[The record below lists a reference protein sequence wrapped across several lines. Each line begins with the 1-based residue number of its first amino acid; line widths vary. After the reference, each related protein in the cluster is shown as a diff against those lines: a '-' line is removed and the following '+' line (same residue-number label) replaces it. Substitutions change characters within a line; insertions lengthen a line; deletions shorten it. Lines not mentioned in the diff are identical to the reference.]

1 MKKSRFTESQI
12 VAILKE
18 ADAGM
23 PVGDVIRKHGIS
35 SASYYKWKA
44 KYGGLDASEL
54 KRIKELEGQL
64 AEFKQIVADLTLE
77 NKAIDAADHKQIL
90 PPARK
95 REAVDYLA
103 GRGEAPNYPSLSLC
117 GPVSGG
123 LLPQAHRSGQ
133 AGRAGSRCAQPDR
146 GQAWSLGLWAVL

>member
-1 MKKSRFTESQI
+1 MAVLNDRRFCIKKALFTESQI

-18 ADAGM
+18 ADAGL

-54 KRIKELEGQL
+54 KRIKELEGGQL

-77 NKAIDAADHKQIL
+77 NKAMK
-90 PPARK
+90 
-95 REAVDYLA
+95 
-103 GRGEAPNYPSLSLC
+103 
-117 GPVSGG
+117 G
-123 LLPQAHRSGQ
+123 LITKKL
-133 AGRAGSRCAQPDR
+133 
-146 GQAWSLGLWAVL
+146 

>member
-1 MKKSRFTESQI
+1 
-12 VAILKE
+12 
-18 ADAGM
+18 M

-54 KRIKELEGQL
+54 KRIKELEAQL
-64 AEFKQIVADLTLE
+64 SEFKQIVADLTLE
-77 NKAIDAADHKQIL
+77 NKAMKGADHKQIL

-103 GRGEAPNYPSLSLC
+103 GR
-117 GPVSGG
+117 
-123 LLPQAHRSGQ
+123 
-133 AGRAGSRCAQPDR
+133 
-146 GQAWSLGLWAVL
+146 

>member
-1 MKKSRFTESQI
+1 MKKARFTESQI

-18 ADAGM
+18 ADAGL

-64 AEFKQIVADLTLE
+64 AESSRSWPILALE
-77 NKAIDAADHKQIL
+77 NKAMKGLITNRFFRQ
-90 PPARK
+90 PESEK
-95 REAVDYLA
+95 RWITWLA
-103 GRGEAPNYPSLSLC
+103 KKSLRLVEPVVVWACLVRRITASPWIRPN
-117 GPVSGG
+117 GM
-123 LLPQAHRSGQ
+123 HR
-133 AGRAGSRCAQPDR
+133 
-146 GQAWSLGLWAVL
+146 W

>member
-1 MKKSRFTESQI
+1 MKKARFTESQI

-18 ADAGM
+18 ADAGL

-64 AEFKQIVADLTLE
+64 AEFKQIVADLTLVE

-90 PPARK
+90 SPARK

-103 GRGEAPNYPSLSLC
+103 GR
-117 GPVSGG
+117 
-123 LLPQAHRSGQ
+123 
-133 AGRAGSRCAQPDR
+133 
-146 GQAWSLGLWAVL
+146 

>member
-1 MKKSRFTESQI
+1 MKKARFTESQI

-18 ADAGM
+18 ADAGI
-23 PVGDVIRKHGIS
+23 PVGNVIRKHGIS

-77 NKAIDAADHKQIL
+77 NKAMKGLITNSFFRQPESEKRWITWLAKRSSRS
-90 PPARK
+90 PEPAV
-95 REAVDYLA
+95 AWACL
-103 GRGEAPNYPSLSLC
+103 GRLITASPWIR
-117 GPVSGG
+117 
-123 LLPQAHRSGQ
+123 RSGM
-133 AGRAGSRCAQPDR
+133 RRWWRCSIR
-146 GQAWSLGLWAVL
+146 S